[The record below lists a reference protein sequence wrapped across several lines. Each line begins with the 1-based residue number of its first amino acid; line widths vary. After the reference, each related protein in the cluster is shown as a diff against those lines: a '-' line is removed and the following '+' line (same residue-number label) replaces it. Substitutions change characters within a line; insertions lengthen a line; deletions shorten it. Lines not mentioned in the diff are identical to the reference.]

1 MIRAL
6 VLLAAVVLQTGLARA
21 ETLVLSLATHQV
33 LISSSFTGGQLAIF
47 GAVERDG
54 RTIARAAS
62 YDLVISVQGPR
73 GTMVVREKEALGPL
87 WVNQGQRRFIETPG
101 FLWIG
106 ANRQLSEIITPQLAR
121 RERIGLSNM
130 LIPRGTGFDVDLWDP
145 RFVDAL
151 IRLKGRDRL
160 YGEDT
165 RAAAFLTP
173 NLFRANI
180 PLSARA
186 PQGNYEVEVVL
197 LAGGV
202 PLARQTTNFEVVTRG
217 IEQRIGLAARTSPI
231 SYGAMTVA
239 LAMLIGW
246 LAQIVFRR
254 D

>member
-6 VLLAAVVLQTGLARA
+6 VIFVGLMLPCTSTRA
-21 ETLVLSLATHQV
+21 ETLILSLATHQIA
-33 LISSSFTGGQLAIF
+33 ISSSFSGAQLAIF

-54 RTIARAAS
+54 RTIARAES
-62 YDLVISVQGPR
+62 YDLVITVMGPR
-73 GTMVVREKEALGPL
+73 GTTVVREKEALGPL
-87 WVNQGQRRFIETPG
+87 WVNQGQRRFVETPG

-106 ANRQLSEIITPQLAR
+106 ANRALSEIITPQLAR
-121 RERIGLSNM
+121 RERIGLSNL
-130 LIPRGTGFDVDLWDP
+130 LIPRGTGFDVDLGDP

-151 IRLKGRDRL
+151 IRLKGRDGL
-160 YGEDT
+160 YGEDM

-180 PLSARA
+180 PLAARA
-186 PQGNYEVEVVL
+186 PQGSYEVEAVL
-197 LAGGV
+197 FAGGV

-217 IEQRIGLAARTSPI
+217 LEQRIGHAARNSPI
-231 SYGAMTVA
+231 RYGAMTVA

-246 LAQIVFRR
+246 LAQLVFRR